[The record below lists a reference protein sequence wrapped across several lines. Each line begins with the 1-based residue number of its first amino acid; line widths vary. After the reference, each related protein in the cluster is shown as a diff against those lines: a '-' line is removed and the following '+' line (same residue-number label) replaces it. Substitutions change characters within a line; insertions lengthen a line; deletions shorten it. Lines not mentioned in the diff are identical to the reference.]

1 MSILISRDAQLQY
14 ERPVLDPGG
23 VIPPTDPG
31 TGAPITPSQ
40 EAQAISLLNRAVIG
54 HDSFTINAGNLNAS
68 SQSASFPA
76 SGLLNPLTYE
86 RWKPLSLPAYV
97 YIDLNTNAATADY
110 VGIAAHNL
118 GSMRATAQVWYSIT
132 GSAGSFVKI
141 HEWSPSDN
149 SPIMLMFNP
158 VNARYWRIDI
168 LSADAIPYI
177 GVLYIGK
184 ALVMQRNIYSG
195 VTPPAFNRD
204 TKVITNR
211 SDTGQTLGRTVIRSG
226 LQQSFKWAHLT
237 RDWVD
242 VNIPPFLRN
251 ARERAFFVAWRPY
264 THPNDVVF
272 GELEDDP
279 KLSNTGPRNFMD
291 MSFSMRGVVNE

>member
-1 MSILISRDAQLQY
+1 MSLIISRDAQLAY
-14 ERPVLDPGG
+14 VRPTLDPGG
-23 VIPPTDPG
+23 VIPPT
-31 TGAPITPSQ
+31 TPSGD
-40 EAQAISLLNRAVIG
+40 AAALALLNLAVIG
-54 HDSFTINAGNLNAS
+54 HDSFTTRTGTTVTAGNA
-68 SQSASFPA
+68 AAGFPA
-76 SGLLNPLTYE
+76 SAVLNPLTYE
-86 RWKPLSLPAYV
+86 RWKPTALPVTLDVVLPA
-97 YIDLNTNAATADY
+97 NAALSDY

-118 GSMRATAQVWYSIT
+118 GTQRATMEVWYSVDGVSYTI
-132 GSAGSFVKI
+132 I
-141 HEWSPSDN
+141 HTWKPVDN
-149 SPIMLMFNP
+149 SPIMMMYNATS
-158 VNARYWRIDI
+158 ARYWRLAI
-168 LSADAIPYI
+168 LSADAMPYI
-177 GVLYIGK
+177 GVFYIGK
-184 ALVMQRNIYSG
+184 ALVMQRLIYAG

-211 SDTGQTLGRTVIRSG
+211 SDTGQTLGRTVIRAG
-226 LQQSFKWAHLT
+226 LQQSFKWSHLT

-242 VNIPPFLRN
+242 VNIPAFLSN